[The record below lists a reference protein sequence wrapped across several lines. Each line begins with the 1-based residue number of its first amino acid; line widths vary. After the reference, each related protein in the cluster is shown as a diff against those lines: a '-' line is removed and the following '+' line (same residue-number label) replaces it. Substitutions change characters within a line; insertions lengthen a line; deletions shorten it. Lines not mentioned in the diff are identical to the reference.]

1 MIAIYARQS
10 IDKKDSISIDTQIE
24 FCKNEIKNTDEVKV
38 YKDRGYSGKN
48 IKRPA
53 FAELMQDVKSR
64 RISKI
69 VVYRLDRFSRSIADF
84 GAVWQVLEKHK
95 VEFVSVN
102 EKFDTSTPIGVAM
115 LNIIM
120 VFAQLERQTIAERV
134 RDNYY
139 ARAKTGSWVGGPAP
153 YGFRLDKVS
162 VNGKLMSRLF
172 CTDEIETV
180 KRIYRDYAADN
191 TSLSDIA
198 KTLTAEGIPC
208 AGKKGWD
215 SVAVSRILHNPIYA
229 RCNLQIYL
237 YFERKGVKILN
248 PVSEFDGKKA
258 AMLVGKRDRGK
269 GRYNGTDEQQLSLAM
284 HTGVIDAQ
292 LWLDCRDKLDRN
304 SQIKNSGTGKH
315 SWLTGL
321 IKCGCCGYGIR
332 VVANNGRRYLV
343 CSGKTNYHV
352 CDKSYAGVD
361 LAEIENEVFD
371 EMKRMFANNAVEIS
385 GDNKVNINEVLEI
398 DKKIDRLVAAIGE
411 GTAISIKYINRELE
425 RLEKE
430 KSKLMN
436 SGAKEKNIPKTIYRF
451 DPDKLTMEEK
461 RQLAGELIERI
472 EINDNDATIIWKI

>member
-10 IDKKDSISIDTQIE
+10 IDKKDSISIDTQVE
-24 FCKNEIKNTDEVKV
+24 FCKNEIRGDEEVKV

-53 FAELMQDVKSR
+53 FTELMQDVKSR
-64 RISKI
+64 LISKI

-95 VEFVSVN
+95 VEFVSVS

-153 YGFRLDKVS
+153 YGFRLDKVK
-162 VNGKLMSRLF
+162 VDGKRVSKLF
-172 CTDEIETV
+172 CTDEIEVV
-180 KRIYRDYAADN
+180 KQIYRDYVVDD
-191 TSLSDIA
+191 TSLSYIA
-198 KTLTAEGIPC
+198 KKLTTEDIPC

-229 RCNLQIYL
+229 MCNLQIYL
-237 YFERKGVKILN
+237 YFESKGIKILN
-248 PVSEFDGKKA
+248 PVTEFNGTRG

-269 GRYNGTDEQQLSLAM
+269 GKYNDTDEQQLSLAL
-284 HTGVIDAQ
+284 HTGVVEAQ
-292 LWLDCRDKLDRN
+292 LWLECQDKLDRN
-304 SQIKNSGTGKH
+304 RQIKNSGTGKY

-332 VVANNGRRYLV
+332 VVANNGKRYLV
-343 CSGKTNYHV
+343 CSGKTNYHI
-352 CDKSYAGVD
+352 CNKSYAGVD
-361 LAEIENEVFD
+361 LGEIENEVF
-371 EMKRMFANNAVEIS
+371 EEIKRMFVGKNIEIS
-385 GDNKVNINEVLEI
+385 EGNTVRISEIVEI

-411 GTAISIKYINRELE
+411 GTSISIKYINKELE

-430 KSKLMN
+430 KNKLMN
-436 SGAKEKNIPKTIYRF
+436 KGKKGKGIHRTLCHFE
-451 DPDKLTMEEK
+451 PDKLTTEEK
-461 RQLAGELIERI
+461 RTLAGELIERV
-472 EINDNDATIIWKI
+472 EINDNDVVVIWKI